1 MHIILVPD
9 RLATARTITLTPRL
23 LLAGVLAFVAVSLA
37 VGFLLSWLGLRFNVP
52 LASELVTTVQ
62 QASEREKDDHV
73 RDNLSAMAVKLGE
86 MQAQLIRLDAL
97 SEHITQLSGAKVPA
111 LSAAAAGDK
120 TREAKRASG
129 KDGQGGPLIA
139 VSAPLAAGDLQRE
152 IDRLAERIR
161 ERSDSLTALE
171 SQIMEQRIKSVL
183 LPTFVPIDADHIGS
197 TFGRRLDPIAGV
209 GAMHEGIDFVAD
221 PGTPVFASAGGVV
234 VTAEFHPQ
242 YGYYIDIDHG
252 NDFSSRYAHLS
263 KIRVQAGQI
272 IKRGRV
278 IGASGNTG
286 RSTGPHLHFEV
297 RYKGVAQNP
306 ARFLQQGT
314 QLALNSSPGEAAPAK
329 ARTARI
335 AAGGTR

>member
-23 LLAGVLAFVAVSLA
+23 ILAGVLAFVAVSLA
-37 VGFLLSWLGLRFNVP
+37 VGFLLSWLGMRFNVP

-62 QASEREKDDHV
+62 QASERKDDDHV

-97 SEHITQLSGAKVPA
+97 SEHITQLSGAKAPN
-111 LSAAAAGDK
+111 AAAASDK
-120 TREAKRASG
+120 SREAKRPSG
-129 KDGQGGPLIA
+129 KNGQGGPLIA
-139 VSAPLAAGDLQRE
+139 VSPPLAAGDLQRE

-263 KIRVQAGQI
+263 KIRVQVGQI

-297 RYKGVAQNP
+297 RYKGAAQNP

-314 QLALNSSPGEAAPAK
+314 QLALNSSPGDPPPAQ
-329 ARTARI
+329 ARMARSA
-335 AAGGTR
+335 AAGAR

>member
-9 RLATARTITLTPRL
+9 RLATARTITVTRRL
-23 LLAGVLAFVAVSLA
+23 MLAGVLGFVVVSLA
-37 VGFLLSWLGLRFNVP
+37 VGFLLSWLGMRFNVP

-62 QASEREKDDHV
+62 QANEREKDDHV

-97 SEHITQLSGAKVPA
+97 SEHITQLSGAKAP
-111 LSAAAAGDK
+111 SDAAAGDK
-120 TREAKRASG
+120 NREAKRPSG

-183 LPTFVPIDADHIGS
+183 LPTFVPIDADHVGS
-197 TFGRRLDPIAGV
+197 TFGRRVDPIAGV

-263 KIRVQAGQI
+263 KLRVQVGQI

-314 QLALNSSPGEAAPAK
+314 QLALNSSPGEAPP
-329 ARTARI
+329 ARTAAR
-335 AAGGTR
+335 ASR